1 MSFGFPAY
9 HSQTET
15 FYLNNGSL
23 NSLVKSAF
31 EELGWKITI
40 DYPSHLEGSA
50 TLNIWSWGE
59 KISVSIEGTTA
70 TIVSKCMLP
79 TQCIDW
85 GKNKQNVM
93 LLLSKLRKLEHF
105 ENAKLAP
112 ASTPVS
118 LSDGISPLTRLLT
131 ENDE

>member
-9 HSQTET
+9 HEQTET
-15 FYLNNGSL
+15 FYLNSGSL
-23 NSLVKSAF
+23 CYLVRNAF
-31 EELGWKITI
+31 QELNWKITV
-40 DYPSHLEGSA
+40 DAHSYLEASA
-50 TLNIWSWGE
+50 SLNLSSWGE

-85 GKNKQNVM
+85 GKNKKNVT

-105 ENAKLAP
+105 ENATLAP
-112 ASTPVS
+112 ASVN
-118 LSDGISPLTRLLT
+118 DGISPLTRLLT
-131 ENDE
+131 EDDQ